1 MSECPC
7 GRADRHVHSDT
18 GQRGRAI
25 EYLRLEAQGIC
36 PDGGMPFELCIAI
49 CCDCF
54 LTTEAI
60 PAYIES
66 VTHDLAAI
74 EGKRNDNDSDRQR

>member
-1 MSECPC
+1 
-7 GRADRHVHSDT
+7 
-18 GQRGRAI
+18 
-25 EYLRLEAQGIC
+25 
-36 PDGGMPFELCIAI
+36 MPFELCIAI